1 MPQPNANLKST
12 SLPSFTILSSGIALD
27 TSQVISIRV
36 STEIGRIPEAEI
48 ILSDGNVAK
57 QTFGVSTKDDF
68 TPGNELEI
76 KLGYHQKNNSIFKGN
91 IIKHGIRTSSGQN
104 STLTVELKH
113 SIYKATLQRK
123 NGVFLKSKDGDTIDT
138 ILGKYGIQK
147 SVETT
152 QLEHQQM
159 IQMNSSDWD
168 FVNMRAEANNLLVFP
183 KLSKIEIKK
192 IETGL
197 EKIELSY
204 GKSIIDVDLEMDNR
218 VDFEDFTAKTW
229 NPAEQKFIESNPT
242 VAGLTEI
249 GNLSASVLASKAKH
263 SKFLF
268 NNGATLKANE
278 VVGVLNAQKS
288 KSILSKIRGNIKCE
302 GTSEVEIGDTIKLSG
317 LGERFNG
324 KAYVTG
330 VLHEISA
337 GRWFTTFQVG
347 LNPERFIDRYSD
359 VNEKPASGLLPAV
372 NGLQIGKVA
381 KIISENDE
389 PTVLVKIPIASE
401 GSDAVWARVARLDA
415 GNKRGSIFHPE
426 EGDEVI
432 LGFINDDPRQ
442 AIILGMLNSSK
453 NIVPE
458 KLKAA
463 DKNPIKGFVTRSEL
477 KLLFDDDKKI
487 LTIETPK
494 GKIEINDDKKTI
506 IIKDDSNKNTITLSD
521 KGVAIECEKD
531 LSISAKG
538 NIKIEGKKVEIK
550 AKSSFSAEGSSGASV
565 KSNGTTDIKGS
576 TVNIN

>member
-12 SLPSFTILSSGIALD
+12 SLPSFTILSNGIALD

-76 KLGYHQKNNSIFKGN
+76 KIGYHQKNDGVFKGN

-263 SKFLF
+263 YKFLF

>member
-1 MPQPNANLKST
+1 MLQPNANLKST

-36 STEIGRIPEAEI
+36 STEIGRIPDAEI

-57 QTFGVSTKDDF
+57 QTFEVSTKNDF
-68 TPGNELEI
+68 IPGNELEI
-76 KLGYHQKNNSIFKGN
+76 KVGYHQKNNSIFKGN

-104 STLTVELKH
+104 STLTVELKNA
-113 SIYKATLQRK
+113 IYKATLQRK
-123 NGVFLKSKDGDTIDT
+123 NGVFLKSKDGDTIDA

-168 FVNMRAEANNLLVFP
+168 FVNMRAEANNLLVLP
-183 KLSKIEIKK
+183 KLSKIEVKK
-192 IETGL
+192 PETGI

-204 GKSIIDVDLEMDNR
+204 GKSIIDVDLEIDNR

-229 NPAEQKFIESNPT
+229 NPAEQKFVESNPT
-242 VAGLTEI
+242 IAGLTEI
-249 GNLSASVLASKAKH
+249 GNLSASALSSKAKH
-263 SKFLF
+263 PKFLF

-278 VVGVLNAQKS
+278 IVGVLNAQKT
-288 KSILSKIRGNIKCE
+288 KSILSKIRGTIKCE

-317 LGERFNG
+317 LGDRFNG

-337 GRWFTTFQVG
+337 GRWFTTFQMG
-347 LNPERFIDRYSD
+347 LNPERFVDRYSD

-372 NGLQIGKVA
+372 NGLQIGKVS

-453 NIVPE
+453 NPVPE
-458 KLKAA
+458 KLKVA

-494 GKIEINDDKKTI
+494 GKIEIDDDKKTI

-521 KGVAIECEKD
+521 KGIAIECEKD

-538 NIKIEGKKVEIK
+538 DIKIEGKKVEIK
-550 AKSSFSAEGSSGASV
+550 AKSSFSAEGSSGASI
-565 KSNGTTDIKGS
+565 KSNGTTDVKGS
-576 TVNIN
+576 LVNIN

>member
-1 MPQPNANLKST
+1 MPQPNAILKST
-12 SLPSFTILSSGIALD
+12 SLPSFTILSNGIALD
-27 TSQVISIRV
+27 ASQVISIRI
-36 STEIGRIPEAEI
+36 STEIGKIPDAEI

-57 QTFGVSTKDDF
+57 QTFEVSTKNDF

-76 KLGYHQKNNSIFKGN
+76 KVGYHQKNKGVFKGN
-91 IIKHGIRTSSGQN
+91 IIKHSIRTSSSQN
-104 STLTVELKH
+104 STLTIELKH
-113 SIYKATLQRK
+113 SIYKSTLQRK

-168 FVNMRAEANNLLVFP
+168 FVNMRAEANNLLVLP
-183 KLSKIEIKK
+183 KLAKIEIKK
-192 IETGL
+192 PETGL

-204 GKSIIDVDLEMDNR
+204 GKSIVDVDLEMDNR

-229 NPAEQKFIESNPT
+229 NPAEQKFVESNPT

-249 GNLSASVLASKAKH
+249 GNLSASALSSKAKH
-263 SKFLF
+263 PKFLF

-278 VVGVLNAQKS
+278 VVGVLNAQKT
-288 KSILSKIRGNIKCE
+288 KSILSKIRGTVKCE

-317 LGERFNG
+317 LGDRFNG

-347 LNPERFIDRYSD
+347 LNPERFVDRYTD
-359 VNEKPASGLLPAV
+359 INEKPASGLLPAV

-389 PTVLVKIPIASE
+389 PNILVKIPIASE
-401 GSDAVWARVARLDA
+401 SSDAVWARVARLDA

-453 NIVPE
+453 NPVPE

-487 LTIETPK
+487 LTIQTPK
-494 GKIEINDDKKTI
+494 GKIEIDDDKKTI
-506 IIKDDSNKNTITLSD
+506 VIKDDSNKNTITLSD
-521 KGVAIECEKD
+521 KGIAIECEKD

-538 NIKIEGKKVEIK
+538 DIKIEGKKVEIK
-550 AKSSFSAEGSSGASV
+550 AKSSFSAEGASGASI
-565 KSNGTTDIKGS
+565 KSNGTTEIKGS
-576 TVNIN
+576 MVNIN